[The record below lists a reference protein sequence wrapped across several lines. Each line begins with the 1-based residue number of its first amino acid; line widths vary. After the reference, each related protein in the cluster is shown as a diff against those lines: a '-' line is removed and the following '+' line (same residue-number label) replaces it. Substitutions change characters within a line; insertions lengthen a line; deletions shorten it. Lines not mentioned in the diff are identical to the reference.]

1 MNPGQVQAILDALG
15 LITPSETETN
25 FLVFCPFHRNIHTP
39 ALSISKE
46 SGLFLCYSGACNE
59 RGRMLDFVRKVKDWN
74 TLQSM
79 RFIEQHVTAP
89 KTAEQVLDEIY
100 ATHGEM
106 PEFSKSLIEQF
117 QSNYRDSDDAQNYI
131 VGQRHITERS
141 AKHFGIGYDSTRR
154 MTIVPMYDTDSRPI
168 GVIGRSIEG
177 KQFKNS
183 KNLPSRKSLFNIQNA
198 KRAGSD
204 NLILVESSFDAIR
217 VHQAGYPNVCATLGS
232 FFTKYHLTQIN
243 RHFNNVIIMVDAD
256 KPGMKFA
263 EKIAEESRKT
273 GLSAKRGRHSEAEL
287 FPHGAKDCGEMNDR
301 EIAWCIRNSDLML

>member
-1 MNPGQVQAILDALG
+1 MNPGQVQAIIEALG
-15 LITPSETETN
+15 LTIPSETETN
-25 FLVFCPFHRNIHTP
+25 YLLFCPFHRNIHTP
-39 ALSISKE
+39 AMSMSKE

-59 RGRMLDFVRKVKDWN
+59 RGRMIDFVRKVKGWN
-74 TLQSM
+74 TLQCM
-79 RFIEQHVTAP
+79 RFIEKHKTAP
-89 KTAEQVLDEIY
+89 KTVEQVLEEIY

-117 QSNYRDSDDAQNYI
+117 QINYWASKDAQNYI
-131 VGQRHITERS
+131 TGQRHITERS
-141 AKHFGIGYDSTRR
+141 AKHFGIGYDPTRK

-198 KRAGSD
+198 KRAGSE
-204 NLILVESSFDAIR
+204 NLVLVESSFDAIR

-232 FFTKYHLTQIN
+232 FFTKYHLTQIG
-243 RHFNNVIIMVDAD
+243 RHFNNLVIMVDSD

-263 EKIAEESRKT
+263 DKIANESRQV
-273 GLSAKRGRHSEAEL
+273 GLSVKRGRHSEAEL
-287 FPHGAKDCGEMNDR
+287 YPHYAKDCGDMTDK
-301 EIAWCIRNSDLML
+301 EIAWCIRNADLML